1 MLRFLLFLLL
11 IIFINNRS
19 FAQQINADNNSAS
32 EKKAVPVSSNSTPGF
47 KKRSSNSVEKQKNTK
62 NSNPVSINSSRNV
75 PVSTSSENTAKT
87 METIRIDY
95 NNMPAVVQL
104 KVNNNKAAGKN
115 LLEGIAKVFSVEIK
129 TCITDADHKKIL
141 SFLKAKKGFINS
153 QFVSEGLVRIIVEP
167 TFDSVDLKD
176 ALLTEGIRFN
186 FLNRSYLLK
195 K

>member
-95 NNMPAVVQL
+95 NNMPADV
-104 KVNNNKAAGKN
+104 KARISSN
-115 LLEGIAKVFSVEIK
+115 S
-129 TCITDADHKKIL
+129 
-141 SFLKAKKGFINS
+141 KGPRTQVGFKLIFINYH
-153 QFVSEGLVRIIVEP
+153 FGIVR
-167 TFDSVDLKD
+167 T
-176 ALLTEGIRFN
+176 
-186 FLNRSYLLK
+186 YLYE
-195 K
+195 